1 MDILYGQTILE
12 EGGKENGKI
21 KQRRFNQKSK

>member
-1 MDILYGQTILE
+1 MDLLYGKTILK
-12 EGGKENGKI
+12 GGKENGKI